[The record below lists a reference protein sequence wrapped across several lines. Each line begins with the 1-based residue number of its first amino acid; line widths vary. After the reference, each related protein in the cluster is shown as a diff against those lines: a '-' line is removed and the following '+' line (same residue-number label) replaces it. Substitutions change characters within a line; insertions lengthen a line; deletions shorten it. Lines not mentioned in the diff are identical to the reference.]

1 MQSFVQQEN
10 FYNNDPEMQKRL
22 FTEEIAKYAEM
33 QLKNGDGIIHNIL
46 TISNRGNRQF

>member
-10 FYNNDPEMQKRL
+10 FYMQGAEIQRRL
-22 FTEEIAKYAEM
+22 FSEEIANYAEM

-46 TISNRGNRQF
+46 TISNRGNHQF